1 MTITGYG
8 FVAGSTVKIGGTTC
22 GSVVVVDQT
31 TITCTTGSRSAG
43 VANVVVS
50 LSRYVTIT
58 GTNLYTYVCPP
69 SVSSVSPKFGDIAGG
84 TSVTINGSG
93 FVSGSTVTIG
103 GVACTSVVF
112 VSAYKLTCT
121 TGARASGLV
130 NAVVTLPNLVSGTG
144 KSLYT
149 YVGPPTV
156 TGIKSTYGSVLGG
169 SYVHIYGSGFV
180 TGITITIGG
189 VACTKPVI
197 QSYGNEVDCYT
208 GAHAAGLVDIVVTT
222 PFGTAT
228 LSGGYRYK

>member
-1 MTITGYG
+1 
-8 FVAGSTVKIGGTTC
+8 
-22 GSVVVVDQT
+22 
-31 TITCTTGSRSAG
+31 
-43 VANVVVS
+43 
-50 LSRYVTIT
+50 
-58 GTNLYTYVCPP
+58 
-69 SVSSVSPKFGDIAGG
+69 VSPKFGDIAGG

-130 NAVVTLPNLVSGTG
+130 NAVVTLPNSVFGTG
-144 KSLYT
+144 RGLYT

-156 TGIKSTYGSVLGG
+156 TGIKSTYGSTLGG
-169 SYVHIYGSGFV
+169 TYVHIYGTGFV
-180 TGITITIGG
+180 TGITISIGG

-197 QSYGNEVDCYT
+197 QSNGNEVDCYT
-208 GAHAAGLVDIVVTT
+208 GARAAGVVDVVVTT

-228 LSGGYRYK
+228 LSGGYRYR